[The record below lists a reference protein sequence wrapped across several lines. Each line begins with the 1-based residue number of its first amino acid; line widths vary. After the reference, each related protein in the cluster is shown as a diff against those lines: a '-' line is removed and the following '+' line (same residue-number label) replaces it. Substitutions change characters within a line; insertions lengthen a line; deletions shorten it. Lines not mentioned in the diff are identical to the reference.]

1 MPVKDIVRMLLHA
14 PSYLHNKKKKDRE
27 YIQYVKESSG
37 WTLEET
43 KAAMNKAKAEGI
55 SYKYYAKR
63 RLWTR
68 TEAQMELAKKN
79 VIASHQKNLEERRH
93 AKEVVM
99 AATGWS
105 QSVVEEKIREA
116 NLNCGSSAKDY
127 YKFRLYELTPE
138 EQREYLTLGIAEAL
152 SFKYNP
158 DPEALRTLRYK
169 GRFAK
174 KYNDLFHRIWFRNVN
189 LTYEDFLK
197 YTQNLDSL
205 ICKPLAS
212 TQGKG
217 IVKLNFS
224 DYKDKKAIYDELMN
238 MKKVICEEC
247 IVQHPDIAAFN
258 PSSVNTIRVQ
268 TLVENGKC
276 HHLYAGFRMGRGA
289 LVDNF
294 HAGGI
299 IASIDV
305 KTGITCMDAIDLD
318 GVHYPVHP
326 ESKLPTLGF
335 QIPHWDKVLEMT
347 ENAAL
352 RLENVGLVGWDVA
365 ITRDGPCLVEGNS
378 EASYVIIQLPYV
390 DSRIGMRKLFSQFLD
405 ESDLSQRR

>member
-1 MPVKDIVRMLLHA
+1 MSIKDSILTILNISARA
-14 PSYLHNKKKKDRE
+14 RNRRQKDRE
-27 YIQYVKESSG
+27 YLHYVKEASG

-43 KAAMNKAKAEGI
+43 KAAMDKARAQGI

-68 TEAQMELAKKN
+68 NEQQMEISRKN
-79 VIASHQKNLEERRH
+79 AIASHQKHLEERNH

-105 QSVVEEKIREA
+105 KAVTEEKMREA
-116 NLNCGSSAKDY
+116 NQNCGSSAKDY

-138 EQREYLTLGIAEAL
+138 EQREYLTLGVSEAL
-152 SFKYNP
+152 SFKYNA
-158 DPEALRTLRYK
+158 DAEALRTLRYK

-174 KYNDLFHRIWFRNVN
+174 KYNDLFHRIWFRNIN

-197 YTQNLDSL
+197 YTENLDAL

-212 TQGKG
+212 TQGKD
-217 IVKLNFS
+217 IVKLTFS
-224 DYKDKKAIYDELMN
+224 DYPDKKAIYDEIMN

-247 IVQHPDIAAFN
+247 IIQHPDIAAFN

-268 TLVENGKC
+268 TLVDNGKC
-276 HHLYAGFRMGRGA
+276 HHLYAGFRMGRGK

-305 KTGITCMDAIDLD
+305 KTGITCMDAIDLE
-318 GVHYPVHP
+318 GIHYPVHP
-326 ESKLPTLGF
+326 VSQLPTLGF
-335 QIPHWDKVLEMT
+335 QIPYWDKVLEMT
-347 ENAAL
+347 ESAAL
-352 RLENVGLVGWDVA
+352 RLKNVGLVGWDIA
-365 ITRDGPCLVEGNS
+365 ITANGPCLVEGNS
-378 EASYVIIQLPYV
+378 EASYMIIQLPYV
-390 DSRIGMRKLFSQFLD
+390 DSRIGMRKLFSQFHD
-405 ESDLSQRR
+405 EKK